1 MNYIIL
7 NDKNSLDIKGL
18 LIQSLPPI
26 TKPLIRTSIDEIDGR
41 DGDIITKLGYAAY
54 DREISIG
61 LYGDYDI
68 DEVIAFF
75 NSEGKVTFSNEDWK
89 YYRYVIKDQIDFER
103 LIRFKTATV
112 TFHVQPFK
120 YSLEEEPIGTGG
132 GEFSIYNGG
141 NTTARPK
148 ISITALGSVNIYKDS
163 VQIFVVEM
171 GDEETTIIIDTE
183 AMEAYDE
190 SGILKNRLVSGDY
203 DKLVLQRGENLLNF
217 EGDIIEAIITN
228 YNRWI

>member
-7 NDKNSLDIKGL
+7 NGENSLSINGL

-26 TKPLIRTSIDEIDGR
+26 TKPSVRTSIEETDGR

-68 DEVIAFF
+68 DEIIAFF
-75 NSEGKVTFSNEDWK
+75 NSEGKAVFSNESDK
-89 YYRYVIKDQIDFER
+89 YYNYQIIGQIDFQR

-120 YSLEEEPIGTGG
+120 KSVEEEPLTLYGG
-132 GEFSIYNGG
+132 DISIYNSG

-148 ISITALGSVNIYKDS
+148 ISLTASGTVNIYQEGI
-163 VQIFVVEM
+163 QIFVVEM
-171 GDEETTIIIDTE
+171 GDTENTIIIDSE
-183 AMEAYDE
+183 AMEAYD
-190 SGILKNRLVSGDY
+190 SDGILKNRLVSGDY
-203 DKLVLQRGENLLNF
+203 DKLVFKRGENILNI
-217 EGDIIEAIITN
+217 EGELTEATITQ
-228 YNRWI
+228 YSRWI

>member
-26 TKPLIRTSIDEIDGR
+26 TKPLIRTSIEEIDGR
-41 DGDIITKLGYAAY
+41 DGNIITQLGYAAY
-54 DREISIG
+54 DRDVSIG

-89 YYRYVIKDQIDFER
+89 YYRYIIKDQIDFKR

-120 YSLEEEPIGTGG
+120 YSLEEEPINVGS
-132 GEFSIYNGG
+132 GEVLIYNGG

-148 ISITALGSVNIYKDS
+148 ICMTAFGTVNIYKDS
-163 VQIFVVEM
+163 VQIFVIEM
-171 GDEETTIIIDTE
+171 GGEVTTITIDTE

-190 SGILKNRLVSGDY
+190 NGILKNRLVSGDY
-203 DKLVLQRGENLLNF
+203 DKLILQRGDNTLNF
-217 EGDIIEAIITN
+217 EGDVLDVLITN